1 MVCITHIITYL
12 VGGFNHFFHFI
23 YGMSFFPLTN
33 SYFSRWLKPPT
44 RQQWDSNGIVM
55 GYIYISVGNICWVSS
70 GAVTRSLETGYSSF
84 INQIIYIDRL
94 YYPYIIHILTILSIY
109 HTNQQ
114 IYFSILVAQ
123 RVSTKDCP
131 NLWSLRMFQE
141 PPTRRSLR
149 QFLRTEVETGRSR
162 SLGSGGS
169 ITYEYGTSCDFMG
182 FHGVYQDFMGFHGVL
197 HGI

>member
-1 MVCITHIITYL
+1 M
-12 VGGFNHFFHFI
+12 GQ
-23 YGMSFFPLTN
+23 S
-33 SYFSRWLKPPT
+33 
-44 RQQWDSNGIVM
+44 WDI
-55 GYIYISVGNICWVSS
+55 YIYICWEHLLGVQWCCDKVFGN
-70 GAVTRSLETGYSSF
+70 GLFF
-84 INQIIYIDRL
+84 IYQPDYIYIDRL
-94 YYPYIIHILTILSIY
+94 YYPYIFHILTILSIY